1 MPDFTLYTD
10 GSGYVDGYC
19 GYCAIMVCMLPQ
31 MESSNVVM
39 GSMSGSSVDRAEMM
53 ALQEGLE
60 GILRIEES
68 LPRFRLAG
76 RRIQVMWFSDRESLV
91 KSVKGEYGRN
101 SSKDLWARFAHYET
115 KFEIDAHW
123 VERETDYPEFQ
134 ACDLHASTQR
144 VILKNYIESIQ

>member
-1 MPDFTLYTD
+1 MADFVLYTD
-10 GSGYVDGYC
+10 GSGYTDGYC
-19 GYCAIMVCMLPQ
+19 GYCAILVCKVPQ
-31 MESSNVVM
+31 LEGSSTVM

-53 ALQEGLE
+53 GLLEGLE

-68 LPRFRLAG
+68 LPKFRIAN
-76 RRIQVMWFSDRESLV
+76 RRLQVTWFSDRESLV

-101 SSKDLWARFAHYET
+101 SSKDLWARFAYYET
-115 KFEIDAHW
+115 KFEIDARW

-144 VILKNYIESIQ
+144 AILKSYTESIQ